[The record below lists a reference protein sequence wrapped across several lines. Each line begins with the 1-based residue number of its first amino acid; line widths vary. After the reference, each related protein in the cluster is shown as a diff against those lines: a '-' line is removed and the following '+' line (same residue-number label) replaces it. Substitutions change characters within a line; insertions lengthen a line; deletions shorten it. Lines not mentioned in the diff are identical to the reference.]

1 METLLSSVLPWP
13 VKYWCYVSVFL
24 FVEEFYLSVPENY
37 HYLNQ
42 SGCVTDRTISD
53 QESFREVIVSYSPIF
68 LYKDDSNPTSTPA
81 KKKKKMK
88 LMTFIFCFKKIFN
101 NHICTALQEEVF
113 SFYSKSWKGILSL
126 RRWVNVCIQERWGLA
141 WNSVQKNETKEKSRV
156 WHWSKQIICF
166 RAYN

>member
-1 METLLSSVLPWP
+1 
-13 VKYWCYVSVFL
+13 
-24 FVEEFYLSVPENY
+24 
-37 HYLNQ
+37 
-42 SGCVTDRTISD
+42 
-53 QESFREVIVSYSPIF
+53 
-68 LYKDDSNPTSTPA
+68 
-81 KKKKKMK
+81 MK

-141 WNSVQKNETKEKSRV
+141 WNSVQKNETKEKSQV